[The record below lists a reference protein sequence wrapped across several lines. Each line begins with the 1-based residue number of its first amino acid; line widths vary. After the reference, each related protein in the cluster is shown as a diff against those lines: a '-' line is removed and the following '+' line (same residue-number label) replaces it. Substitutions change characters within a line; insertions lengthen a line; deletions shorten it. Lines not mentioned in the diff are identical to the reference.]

1 MMDQINT
8 LDVNALGA
16 LKREAHS
23 NTPEGIKAA
32 AKQFEGLFLQMVLKS
47 MRDTVPKDGMLDSES
62 TRFYE
67 GLGDQQL
74 AAVLAQRGGLGLAA
88 SLERQMLQQAGLAP
102 TGVMPSANS
111 GMRPPA
117 STVPAPA
124 QAVPA
129 TQSTSPSTT
138 PVSPKVSAAIN
149 APGSDAQGFVEKLW
163 PEAAEAART
172 LNVPAHFLVG
182 QAALETGWG
191 KSELRTADGRPTYNL
206 FNIKAGKGWAGATVD
221 SATTEYENGVAQTR
235 VERFRAYGSYAEAF
249 QDYAKLVQQSPRY
262 ASVQGQGEA
271 SNFAKA
277 LQAGG
282 YATDPAYADKLTK
295 VINGNTLRQ
304 GLIASAR

>member
-1 MMDQINT
+1 MMDPVNT
-8 LDVNALGA
+8 LDVNALSA
-16 LKREAHS
+16 LKRS
-23 NTPEGIKAA
+23 TQNNTPEGIKAA

-88 SLERQMLQQAGLAP
+88 SLERQMLQQAGLSP
-102 TGVMPSANS
+102 TATMPNANT
-111 GMRPPA
+111 GTTPPA
-117 STVPAPA
+117 SHAPGSPA
-124 QAVPA
+124 
-129 TQSTSPSTT
+129 
-138 PVSPKVSAAIN
+138 PVSPKVAAAIN
-149 APGSDAQGFVEKLW
+149 APTGDAQHFVETLW
-163 PEAAEAART
+163 PQATEAART

-206 FNIKAGKGWAGATVD
+206 FNIKAGKGWTGATVD
-221 SATTEYENGVAQTR
+221 SPTTEYENGIAQTR
-235 VERFRAYGSYAEAF
+235 TERFRVYGSYAEAF

-262 ASVQGQGEA
+262 AAAQGQGDA
-271 SNFAKA
+271 SAFAKA
-277 LQAGG
+277 LQSGG